1 MAQKRRSLYVLP
13 LIVLVCSIAGGFYGP
28 QVQAEPVATSEDTEQ
43 LDQDVANFTKVLALV
58 EQNFAEPVSADKAIY
73 KGAVPGMLRTLDP
86 HSNFFDPKEYQALR
100 EDQRGRYSG
109 VGMQVTSRN
118 GKTVVQ
124 APFPGYP
131 AYKAG
136 LRPGD
141 IIVMVN
147 DKPADGLTTTE
158 IADLLKGQRG
168 TKVQITVSRE
178 GSADNLTFTVTRDD
192 ISRKSVEDAFWV
204 KPGIAYLKVLQFA
217 ENTGKEL
224 DDNLKRL
231 GENNIKGL
239 VLDLR
244 DNPGGL
250 LNQGVDVADHFLEK
264 GALIVSHH
272 GRSSPEK
279 SYVARNGNHGHE
291 YPIVVLVDGYSASA
305 AEIVAGALQD
315 HDRAWIL
322 GTRTFGKGLVQTVYP
337 LTENTGLALTTAHF
351 YTPSGR
357 LIQRDYTNKS
367 FYDYYF
373 HKEDDT
379 KNPLDVKMT
388 EGGRTVYG
396 GGGITPDEKYD
407 APKMDRLEVEL
418 VRAGLFNF
426 ARWYFGSHSTSLP
439 KGWMPDTAFL
449 EEFHDYLLKHG
460 TSFTESEFMQDRD
473 WITRYLA
480 REIYITAFNLDESD
494 RIFAQTDPEVAKA
507 VDAMPKANAL
517 LESTKKILV
526 ERMNAQRQQRTAAAH
541 R

>member
-1 MAQKRRSLYVLP
+1 MAQKRRSLFVLP

-28 QVQAEPVATSEDTEQ
+28 QVQAESAVPADTAE
-43 LDQDVANFTKVLALV
+43 LDRDVANFTKVLALV
-58 EQNFAEPVSADKAIY
+58 EQNFAEPVSSDKAIY
-73 KGAVPGMLRTLDP
+73 NGAIPGMLRTLDP
-86 HSNFFDPKEYQALR
+86 HSNFFDPKQYQALR

-109 VGMQVTSRN
+109 VGMQVQSRN

-124 APFPGYP
+124 APFPGFP

-136 LRPGD
+136 LRAGD

-147 DKPADGLTTTE
+147 DKPTEGLNTTE

-168 TKVQITVSRE
+168 TQVKIVVSRE
-178 GSADNLTFTVTRDD
+178 GSADNLTFNVTRED
-192 ISRKSVEDAFWV
+192 ISRKSVGDAFWV
-204 KPGIAYLKVLQFA
+204 KPGVAYLKILSFA
-217 ENTGKEL
+217 ETTGKEL
-224 DDNLKRL
+224 DENLKRL

-244 DNPGGL
+244 ANPGGL
-250 LNQGVDVADHFLEK
+250 LNQGVDVADHFLDK

-279 SYVARNGNHGHE
+279 SYLARNGNRGHE

-337 LTENTGLALTTAHF
+337 LSENTGLALTTAHF

-373 HKEDDT
+373 HKGEDVQ
-379 KNPLDVKMT
+379 NPLDVKMT

-396 GGGITPDEKYD
+396 GGGITPDEKFD
-407 APKMDRLEVEL
+407 VPKLNRLEVDL
-418 VRAGLFNF
+418 ARSGLFNF
-426 ARWYFGSHSTSLP
+426 ARSYFGSHSINLP
-439 KGWMPDTAFL
+439 KGWMPDAIFI

-460 TSFTESEFMQDRD
+460 TTFTESEFVQNKD

-480 REIYITAFNLDESD
+480 REMYITAFNIDESD

-517 LESTKKILV
+517 LESTKKIIV
-526 ERMNAQRQQRTAAAH
+526 ERMNAQHQPGAAAAA
-541 R
+541 RR